1 MKKNYSY
8 LLLLILWIFL
18 IPNPIFGQG
27 KSLLIKG
34 KVISSSD
41 NQLLPGATI
50 AEMDKNNRI
59 IKGTIT
65 DMDGNYVL
73 SVTSLENKIQASFLG
88 YKAQILDI
96 KNRTS
101 INISLVE
108 SVTAIDAVDVIAE
121 GRTNAGF
128 LDIADRDLAVP
139 VQKISLSKL
148 EDVQASTVDEALQ
161 GRISGVDIV
170 SNSGDPGSGMS
181 IRIRGVSTLTANS
194 KPLIVVDGIPYETST
209 ASDFDFATANEEGY
223 SQMLNISVDD
233 IKEITVLK
241 DASATAL
248 WGTKGANGVLS
259 ITTKRGVRSRK
270 PEITYTYRGTF
281 QKEPIPIPMLNG
293 DQYSTLILEGS
304 MNVNG
309 IPLNTIANKEFQY
322 DPSDPYWFYNYGQ
335 NTNWLDEISRNGFI
349 HNHDFSLAGGG
360 SKTTY
365 RFSVNYQ
372 DQTGVTLGTDLQRL
386 TSRLNLDY
394 TISDKL
400 RLRADMSYAHG
411 LNNLSYSSNLK
422 DKNDDKIRSI
432 AYRKMP
438 NMGVYEFDAFGN
450 QTSNFFSP
458 ETNIQG
464 SYASTYNPVA
474 MAEFGSYTTLNERVD
489 TKFSLYYTILPG
501 FTYSSDVAFSVN
513 NNKRNYFLP
522 QQATG
527 RPWTDINVNK
537 ATVSD
542 EDSYTIYTNNR
553 LAYHKIFNEIHD
565 LAATMN
571 FQTNDSKG
579 VQYIA
584 TTANS
589 ASAELQDPSNPARV
603 RENGTDL
610 SSSTFQ
616 TRDMGILGL
625 VNYILLDRYIIALGV
640 RREGNSRFDK
650 KFRYGY
656 FPSVSGAWRLSGEP
670 FMRQFTFLDD
680 LRFKFSYGQ
689 NGHSPKYNYLF
700 FNNYGTFNWTYLGNT
715 AVYPVDMELQN
726 LKWESFSTKNIGV
739 TLEMFKS
746 RLMLDFD
753 YYQNSTKDMFGNNVA
768 ISSVSGYDNTTMNI
782 GSMDIQGWDF
792 SFRSYPIKK
801 ENFSVSFDFNIS
813 RNYNILREVA
823 DKFPLERGRTTS
835 NGEYKRIIQVG
846 NPIGSFYGYRY
857 LGVYKDDNATI
868 AKDKNGN
875 QIHDPNG
882 NPIKMVYNY
891 PSINYLFQ
899 PGDAIYEDINH
910 DGNINYL
917 DVVYLGDANPEFT
930 GGFGST
936 ISYKNFGFN
945 FFFYGRY
952 GNEIINKTKM
962 LSENMASYDNQTTAT
977 LRRWRNPGD
986 ETDIPRA
993 LIGYG
998 YNWLGSDRFVDDGSF
1013 LRLKYITI
1021 SYRFPSTFTQRLGIK
1036 QARISTTLNN
1046 ILTFTNYLGQDPEI
1060 SIKSNDGSIYTVG
1073 YDESNTPRTK
1083 EVTLNLSVTF

>member
-88 YKAQILDI
+88 YKTQILDI

-108 SVTAIDAVDVIAE
+108 SITAIDAVDVIAE
-121 GRTNAGF
+121 GRTNTGF

-139 VQKISLSKL
+139 IQKISLSKL

-170 SNSGDPGSGMS
+170 SNSGDPGGGMS

-223 SQMLNISVDD
+223 AQMLNISVDD

-259 ITTKRGVRSRK
+259 ITTKRGVRSRI

-281 QKEPIPIPMLNG
+281 QEEPKSIPMLNG
-293 DQYSTLILEGS
+293 DQYSTLILEGV

-309 IPLNTIANKEFQY
+309 IPLNTITNKEFQY

-335 NTNWLDEISRNGFI
+335 NTNWMNEISRSGFI
-349 HNHDFSLAGGG
+349 HNHDFSVSGGG

-372 DQTGVTLGTDLQRL
+372 DQKGVTVGTDLKRL

-411 LNNLSYSSNLK
+411 LTDWSY
-422 DKNDDKIRSI
+422 DKNIRSI

-438 NMGVYEFDAFGN
+438 NMGVFEFDAYGN
-450 QTSNFFSP
+450 KTSNYFSP

-464 SYASTYNPVA
+464 SFASTYNPVA
-474 MAEFGSYTTLNERVD
+474 MAEFGSFNTLNDRVD

-501 FTYSSDVAFSVN
+501 FTFSSDVAFNVN
-513 NNKRNYFLP
+513 NIKRNYFLP

-537 ATVSD
+537 ATDID
-542 EDSYTIYTNNR
+542 EDNYTIYTNNR
-553 LAYHKIFNEIHD
+553 IAYHKVFNKIHD
-565 LAATMN
+565 IAATAN
-571 FQTNDSKG
+571 FQTNDYRG
-579 VQYIA
+579 IGYAVI
-584 TTANS
+584 TANS
-589 ASAELQDPSNPARV
+589 ASSELQDPSIAARV
-603 RENGTDL
+603 RENGTAMT
-610 SSSTFQ
+610 STTYQ
-616 TRDMGILGL
+616 NRDMGILGL
-625 VNYILLDRYIIALGV
+625 VNYILMDRYILALGV

-670 FMRQFTFLDD
+670 FMQKFTFLDD

-700 FNNYGTFNWTYLGNT
+700 FNNYGTFSWTYLGNT

-746 RLMLDFD
+746 RIMLDFD
-753 YYQNSTKDMFGNNVA
+753 YYQNSTKDMFGNDVA
-768 ISSVSGYDNTTMNI
+768 ISSVSGYDNITMNI

-792 SFRSYPIKK
+792 SVRTIPFKNDKLSI
-801 ENFSVSFDFNIS
+801 SFDFNIS
-813 RNYNILREVA
+813 RNYNILRSVA
-823 DKFPLERGRTTS
+823 DNYPLERGRTTA
-835 NGEYKRIIQVG
+835 NGDYKRIIQVG
-846 NPIGSFYGYRY
+846 NPIGSFYGYHY
-857 LGVYKDDNATI
+857 LGVYKDEAATI
-868 AKDKNGN
+868 AKDKNGS
-875 QIHDPNG
+875 QIYDPNG
-882 NPIKMVYNY
+882 TPVRMVYNY

-917 DVVYLGDANPEFT
+917 DVVYLGNANPDFT

-936 ISYKNFGFN
+936 ISYKEFGFN

-952 GNEIINKTKM
+952 GNEIINRTKM

-986 ETDIPRA
+986 ETEIPRA

-1013 LRLKYITI
+1013 LRLKYVTI
-1021 SYRFPSTFTQRLGIK
+1021 SYRLPAKLIKPLGIK
-1036 QARISTTLNN
+1036 QARVSTTLNN
-1046 ILTFTNYLGQDPEI
+1046 LLTFTNYLGQDPEI
-1060 SIKSNDGSIYTVG
+1060 SINSRDGSIYTVG
-1073 YDESNTPRTK
+1073 YDDSNTPRTK
-1083 EVTLNLSVTF
+1083 EITLNLSVTF